1 MPGRRPREQVLAVG
15 VGVRRRDDV
24 AVAVEQVDLHAFE
37 HVVRI
42 VEVAVGPVIGVDAAG
57 DRAGQQLAE
66 VVLDAHLA
74 PVDHDLADHVA
85 RRRNVGHAAQVAR
98 RVLAVEPAGRMN
110 FHTEYLPARRLL
122 NL

>member
-1 MPGRRPREQVLAVG
+1 MRRGRG
-15 VGVRRRDDV
+15 SS
-24 AVAVEQVDLHAFE
+24 
-37 HVVRI
+37 
-42 VEVAVGPVIGVDAAG
+42 
-57 DRAGQQLAE
+57 RAGLAE

-98 RVLAVEPAGRMN
+98 RVDAVEPAGWDGLPS
-110 FHTEYLPARRLL
+110 TEYLPARRLL